1 MSAYFEGSAF
11 ISVGGG
17 LVIHASA
24 ASFCFWNMLDPIPAS
39 RWCVR
44 SNFATTP
51 KSSSSS
57 PRFEINSPDSLG
69 LIFQEYLSYFIG

>member
-39 RWCVR
+39 RWCEVKFC
-44 SNFATTP
+44 N
-51 KSSSSS
+51 
-57 PRFEINSPDSLG
+57 NS
-69 LIFQEYLSYFIG
+69 QELFKLPTF